1 MAGELTIFGEGR
13 LGNDAEIR
21 VTPNA
26 KNVTS
31 FSVAVTPR
39 NLNDSGEWADK
50 ETLWLRCFVWGKNAT
65 GAANDLRKGMLIT
78 FNGTLEQNS
87 YTNKEGVEVK
97 TLEVN
102 IKGYGIV
109 PKNVV
114 EPITA
119 SIEINRS
126 VEDPIE
132 DPWA

>member
-21 VTPNA
+21 VTPTG

-39 NLNDSGEWADK
+39 VLSDSGGYVDK

-65 GAANDLRKGMLIT
+65 GAANELRKGMLIT

-109 PKNVV
+109 PKNVA
-114 EPITA
+114 EPVTA
-119 SIEINRS
+119 SVETNRS